1 MLVLVRLV
9 LERELVEILEREL
22 VHLVQVLG
30 LGIQELVQGLVPE
43 QGTQVLGLV
52 QGTQVLELEQGPELV
67 QGIQEPVRV
76 LVGLVQVVV
85 LSRSARGD
93 QHAQTKMQL
102 VQSALD

>member
-30 LGIQELVQGLVPE
+30 LGIQELVQGTQVQELELELEQGLVPAR
-43 QGTQVLGLV
+43 
-52 QGTQVLELEQGPELV
+52 ELEQGPELV